1 MPSFFTQ
8 FKAINKLKRGST
20 DELGSRHLSRNLDT
34 NSNFLEAVSVSRKT
48 GLDRT
53 NLPQRSVEENKWSY
67 FLLHC
72 FSFSYRILL
81 INLFVQLSLYLG
93 KSQKESKNV
102 MNKKFFVEFFFE
114 IF

>member
-34 NSNFLEAVSVSRKT
+34 DSNFLEAVSVSRKT

-53 NLPQRSVEENKWSY
+53 NLPQ
-67 FLLHC
+67 
-72 FSFSYRILL
+72 
-81 INLFVQLSLYLG
+81 
-93 KSQKESKNV
+93 
-102 MNKKFFVEFFFE
+102 
-114 IF
+114 